1 MFINTY
7 FHIFPTK
14 IQKITVFYHY
24 DGDKQNRALK
34 TTQVISRTNMN
45 NEKGGKKKNGKD
57 KSRKKF

>member
-45 NEKGGKKKNGKD
+45 SEKRGRKKKWK
-57 KSRKKF
+57 R